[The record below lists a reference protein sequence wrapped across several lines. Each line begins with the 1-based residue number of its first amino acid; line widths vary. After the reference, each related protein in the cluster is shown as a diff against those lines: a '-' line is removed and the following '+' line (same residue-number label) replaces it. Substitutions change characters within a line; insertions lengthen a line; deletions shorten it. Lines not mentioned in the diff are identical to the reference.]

1 MANYIKG
8 TAIQENSISETK
20 LDSSLQSWKETVTN
34 HINNNDNPHNITK
47 SSIGLDNVTNDA
59 QVKRS
64 ELGVAN
70 GVATLDS
77 TGKVPSGQLP
87 SYVDDVIEGY
97 LYNGVFYKDTSYT
110 TSIVGESGKIYI
122 DLPTNKTYRWTGSV
136 YGVIS
141 ETIALGET
149 SSTAYRGDR
158 GKIAYDHS
166 QSAHAPSNAQANII
180 ETIKVNGTAL
190 TPNSKAVDITI
201 PTVGNGTITIKQ
213 GGTSK
218 GTFTTNQNG
227 NTTIELTDTNTTYT
241 AGDGL
246 SLSGTTFSN
255 NGVRS
260 IATGTTN
267 GTISVN
273 TNGNIS
279 NIGVY
284 GLKSAAYTNSSDYA
298 AASHTHSYLPLAGGT
313 MSNTNKV
320 TNLNADLLDG
330 YHKNDI
336 LRKTEDP
343 TSVISLN
350 NVVTEGIDFT
360 SWGYA
365 HSANINNQPLGDGA
379 LSAASVVSFG
389 TPFSFQIY
397 SDYNDTDKLFYRSY
411 YINNGWKAWRQFAF
425 LDSNVASSSKW
436 ANARTITLTG
446 SVTGS
451 VSIDGSSNVSLATTT
466 NHTHTFASLTSK
478 PTTLSEY
485 GITDALTH
493 KYITHKEDF
502 QCYVILLCKIGTNT
516 TKNQHTING
525 TFWTNGNGSSR
536 YNAAYI
542 NVHCSDWSNNHNEYY
557 SFTPFGLDK
566 KCRLVTCTY
575 QSSQYLAITFEGT
588 QATYIYFDGS
598 YSNILFTPILYYT
611 ANTSTANNSEIYNS
625 ITEVGYSKIPLIS
638 SAETA
643 LTSSNYNSYAPKLD
657 GTGATGTWGINISG
671 NAAGLS
677 SEYLSDLNS
686 ASYNKVFS
694 GGFKVSNRPA
704 ENYATG
710 LTLYN
715 KELKYL
721 YQLAFSTNGNLFA
734 RYYGSS
740 WNSWKTIAFTDS
752 NVASATKLQNSRTIW
767 GQSFD
772 GTGDVSGAL
781 SGVTNITASGH
792 AKVYSLKTDH
802 ICIECDNSGNSSS
815 RGSEINNY
823 DGHLYLQHDTSN
835 NCFICSGGGNVSIG
849 TTSSSYKLHV
859 AGSILSDL
867 GNSGGVL
874 IGRYGNTIDGYANGT
889 LTDLH
894 LNYTSSGNLT
904 MCKGGGNVGIGTT
917 TPSYKLDVAGAI
929 RASYYLST
937 QYIELIGSTP
947 FIDFHYNNSTAD
959 YTSRIIEDASGQL
972 TVIGKL
978 RIGSDYTTSDNYT
991 FHVTSGDSFFYDNVI
1006 TGSDFSSRG
1015 DAIIDG
1021 TVSCTKLV
1029 QTSDIKYKTN
1039 IKQIKY
1045 EEALKIIENLNP
1057 VTWDWNENTIVTG
1070 SSSGFVAQEAE
1081 EFIPNAISRDNENN
1095 LSLDYTQLHSYE
1107 IRVIQE
1113 QQKEIKDLKQR
1124 LEVLENLVLQ
1134 LTNKEI

>member
-1 MANYIKG
+1 MANYIKD

-122 DLPTNKTYRWTGSV
+122 DLPTNKTYRWAGSV

-166 QSAHAPSNAQANII
+166 QSAHAPSNAQANVI

-298 AASHTHSYLPLAGGT
+298 AASHTHSQYLTGITKAMVEDVLTGNITSHTHNYLPLSGGT
-313 MSNTNKV
+313 ITGYLTLKHSSSDTPSPLIIDTNSTMEVGQYFRMSGTNKGWI
-320 TNLNADLLDG
+320 G
-330 YHKNDI
+330 YHPNYGMYLYTYNGPHKLGIKDDGIGYIDTNTI
-336 LRKTEDP
+336 LHSGNYNSYCPSLTG
-343 TSVISLN
+343 TGASGTWGISISGNAATADTLAKPFA
-350 NVVTEGIDFT
+350 E
-360 SWGYA
+360 
-365 HSANINNQPLGDGA
+365 NINYAARTTGLKLIRYDDNWEANGFPEKWTSGLSVMTGYCGWQLVTYGGGDDTPYFRKVSDSGIWSNWRA
-379 LSAASVVSFG
+379 L
-389 TPFSFQIY
+389 
-397 SDYNDTDKLFYRSY
+397 
-411 YINNGWKAWRQFAF
+411 AF
-425 LDSNVASSSKW
+425 TDSNVASSSK
-436 ANARTITLTG
+436 
-446 SVTGS
+446 
-451 VSIDGSSNVSLATTT
+451 LA
-466 NHTHTFASLTSK
+466 
-478 PTTLSEY
+478 
-485 GITDALTH
+485 
-493 KYITHKEDF
+493 
-502 QCYVILLCKIGTNT
+502 
-516 TKNQHTING
+516 
-525 TFWTNGNGSSR
+525 
-536 YNAAYI
+536 
-542 NVHCSDWSNNHNEYY
+542 
-557 SFTPFGLDK
+557 
-566 KCRLVTCTY
+566 
-575 QSSQYLAITFEGT
+575 
-588 QATYIYFDGS
+588 
-598 YSNILFTPILYYT
+598 
-611 ANTSTANNSEIYNS
+611 
-625 ITEVGYSKIPLIS
+625 
-638 SAETA
+638 
-643 LTSSNYNSYAPKLD
+643 
-657 GTGATGTWGINISG
+657 
-671 NAAGLS
+671 
-677 SEYLSDLNS
+677 
-686 ASYNKVFS
+686 
-694 GGFKVSNRPA
+694 
-704 ENYATG
+704 
-710 LTLYN
+710 
-715 KELKYL
+715 
-721 YQLAFSTNGNLFA
+721 
-734 RYYGSS
+734 
-740 WNSWKTIAFTDS
+740 
-752 NVASATKLQNSRTIW
+752 NSRTIW
-767 GQSFD
+767 GRSFD
-772 GTGDVSGAL
+772 GTGNISGEMSDVETINFVGNWMQIGL
-781 SGVTNITASGH
+781 VR
-792 AKVYSLKTDH
+792 
-802 ICIECDNSGNSSS
+802 NSS
-815 RGSEINNY
+815 
-823 DGHLYLQHDTSN
+823 
-835 NCFICSGGGNVSIG
+835 NV
-849 TTSSSYKLHV
+849 V
-859 AGSILSDL
+859 Q
-867 GNSGGVL
+867 NL
-874 IGRYGNTIDGYANGT
+874 IIQANGG
-889 LTDLH
+889 LPLSINPD
-894 LNYTSSGNLT
+894 
-904 MCKGGGNVGIGTT
+904 GGNVGIGTT
-917 TPSYKLDVAGAI
+917 SPSYKL
-929 RASYYLST
+929 
-937 QYIELIGSTP
+937 
-947 FIDFHYNNSTAD
+947 
-959 YTSRIIEDASGQL
+959 
-972 TVIGKL
+972 
-978 RIGSDYTTSDNYT
+978 
-991 FHVTSGDSFFYDNVI
+991 HVVGDGYFTENVI
-1006 TGSDFSSRG
+1006 TESDFSSRG
-1015 DAIIDG
+1015 NAIIDG
-1021 TVSCTKLV
+1021 RVGIGTSSPAYNLDVDGNMRITGPIILNVPNSNEKYYISTEYNGLLGITYEGRYQNPAFLMNNLGYVYLNCENPVSPAYPLVVNGTISCTTLL

-1039 IKQIKY
+1039 IKQIEY

-1057 VTWDWNENTIVTG
+1057 VTWDWNENTVETG

-1124 LEVLENLVLQ
+1124 LEVLESLVLQ
-1134 LTNKEI
+1134 LTNREI

>member
-8 TAIQENSISETK
+8 TKIQENSISETK

-166 QSAHAPSNAQANII
+166 QSAHAPSNAQANVI

-190 TPNSKAVDITI
+190 TPNSKAVDITV

-284 GLKSAAYTNSSDYA
+284 GLKSAAYTDSSDYA
-298 AASHTHSYLPLAGGT
+298 ATSHTHSQYLTGITKAMVEGVLTGNITSHTHSYLPLSGGT
-313 MSNTNKV
+313 LSGSGAELLKLDSSNSSY
-320 TNLNADLLDG
+320 NA
-330 YHKNDI
+330 I
-336 LRKTEDP
+336 LFKIGGVAKSEFGFTVGKCSYIYDY
-343 TSVISLN
+343 TS
-350 NVVTEGIDFT
+350 GK
-360 SWGYA
+360 Y
-365 HSANINNQPLGDGA
+365 LGVDVNGTPFYGA
-379 LSAASVVSFG
+379 LSG
-389 TPFSFQIY
+389 TGKY
-397 SDYNDTDKLFYRSY
+397 
-411 YINNGWKAWRQFAF
+411 
-425 LDSNVASSSKW
+425 
-436 ANARTITLTG
+436 
-446 SVTGS
+446 
-451 VSIDGSSNVSLATTT
+451 
-466 NHTHTFASLTSK
+466 
-478 PTTLSEY
+478 
-485 GITDALTH
+485 ALLH
-493 KYITHKEDF
+493 S
-502 QCYVILLCKIGTNT
+502 G
-516 TKNQHTING
+516 
-525 TFWTNGNGSSR
+525 
-536 YNAAYI
+536 
-542 NVHCSDWSNNHNEYY
+542 
-557 SFTPFGLDK
+557 
-566 KCRLVTCTY
+566 
-575 QSSQYLAITFEGT
+575 
-588 QATYIYFDGS
+588 
-598 YSNILFTPILYYT
+598 
-611 ANTSTANNSEIYNS
+611 
-625 ITEVGYSKIPLIS
+625 
-638 SAETA
+638 
-643 LTSSNYNSYAPKLD
+643 NYNSYSPKLD
-657 GTGATGTWGINISG
+657 GTGASGTWGINISG
-671 NAAGLS
+671 KANIANNLLYVENIPANTRGELDYKYRIYTGLWS
-677 SEYLSDLNS
+677 KKDLGY
-686 ASYNKVFS
+686 ATQYGQYIDLS
-694 GGFKVSNRPA
+694 GGSTWYHR
-704 ENYATG
+704 
-710 LTLYN
+710 
-715 KELKYL
+715 
-721 YQLAFSTNGNLFA
+721 LAFNTTGVIEHFQGINTTTLTKVGDLAYTS
-734 RYYGSS
+734 
-740 WNSWKTIAFTDS
+740 S
-752 NVASATKLQNSRTIW
+752 NVASATKLANSRTIW

-772 GTGDVSGAL
+772 GTGDVSGMISNAGDIIPATTHVSNL
-781 SGVTNITASGH
+781 G
-792 AKVYSLKTDH
+792 
-802 ICIECDNSGNSSS
+802 SSS
-815 RGSEINNY
+815 RVWERLYVRYIDTDSEY
-823 DGHLYLQHDTSN
+823 YLRLCAGGTEIVTITDS
-835 NCFICSGGGNVSIG
+835 SGGS
-849 TTSSSYKLHV
+849 
-859 AGSILSDL
+859 
-867 GNSGGVL
+867 
-874 IGRYGNTIDGYANGT
+874 
-889 LTDLH
+889 
-894 LNYTSSGNLT
+894 
-904 MCKGGGNVGIGTT
+904 NVGIGTT
-917 TPSYKLDVAGAI
+917 SPSYKL
-929 RASYYLST
+929 
-937 QYIELIGSTP
+937 
-947 FIDFHYNNSTAD
+947 
-959 YTSRIIEDASGQL
+959 
-972 TVIGKL
+972 
-978 RIGSDYTTSDNYT
+978 
-991 FHVTSGDSFFYDNVI
+991 HVVGDGYFTENVI
-1006 TGSDFSSRG
+1006 TESDFSSRG
-1015 DAIIDG
+1015 NAIIDG
-1021 TVSCTKLV
+1021 RVGIGTSSPAYNLDVDGNMRITGPIRLNVPNSNEKYYISTEYNGLLGITYEGRYQNPAFLMNNLGYVYLNCENPLSPAYPLVVNGTIECTKLL

-1039 IKQIKY
+1039 IKQIEY

-1057 VTWDWNENTIVTG
+1057 VTWDWNENTVETG

-1107 IRVIQE
+1107 IKVIQE

-1134 LTNKEI
+1134 LTNREI